1 MPFARLIATAP
12 TDDPER
18 TLLLFCPE
26 QGGWHTGLFVEGRW
40 LDFATLTLEL
50 EPTYWLPEPPEP
62 DEAERQGRLAQRIE
76 HRASDPKGGT
86 SYGLGYGNAYWA
98 SGKRIH
104 KHARKPV

>member
-1 MPFARLIATAP
+1 MPVARPIATAP

-62 DEAERQGRLAQRIE
+62 DEAERQGRVAQRIE
-76 HRASDPKGGT
+76 HRASGPKGAG
-86 SYGLGYGNAYWA
+86 SSPAVG
-98 SGKRIH
+98 
-104 KHARKPV
+104 ARPATAKAAQQR

>member
-26 QGGWHTGLFVEGRW
+26 QGGWHTGVFVEGRW
-40 LDFATLTLEL
+40 LDFATLTLAL

-62 DEAERQGRLAQRIE
+62 DRLSAK
-76 HRASDPKGGT
+76 A
-86 SYGLGYGNAYWA
+86 A
-98 SGKRIH
+98 
-104 KHARKPV
+104 

>member
-50 EPTYWLPEPPEP
+50 EPTYWLPEPREP
-62 DEAERQGRLAQRIE
+62 DEAKREGLVAQRTKK
-76 HRASDPKGGT
+76 RSSGPKV
-86 SYGLGYGNAYWA
+86 
-98 SGKRIH
+98 
-104 KHARKPV
+104 ARSSPAVGARPATAKAAQQR

>member
-1 MPFARLIATAP
+1 MPVARLIATAP

-26 QGGWHTGLFVEGRW
+26 QGGWQTGLFFEGRW

-76 HRASDPKGGT
+76 PRASDPKGAG
-86 SYGLGYGNAYWA
+86 SSPAVG
-98 SGKRIH
+98 
-104 KHARKPV
+104 ARPATAKAAQQR